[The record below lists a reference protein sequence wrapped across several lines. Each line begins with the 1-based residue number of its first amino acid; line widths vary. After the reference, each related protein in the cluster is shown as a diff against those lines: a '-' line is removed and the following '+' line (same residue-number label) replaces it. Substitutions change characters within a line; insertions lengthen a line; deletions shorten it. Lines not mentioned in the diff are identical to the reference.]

1 MIFVFLILVAI
12 RVTWIIAGLP
22 LSLPE
27 LKWLLVGERLSDGFT
42 MYKDLYDHTGPLA
55 ALVYKWLD
63 FVFGRSRWVHL
74 VVSTFLVTVQAG
86 IFNRILLKNKAYDE
100 NSYVPA
106 FLYVV
111 LMSSVMD
118 FFALSPQLMA
128 ITFILLSLN
137 HIFRRIDNVV
147 TDELFLL
154 SGIYLGVA
162 TCFYLPAAVFFVIF
176 LLSFILFS
184 SAVPRRLLLLVY
196 GAGVVFVV
204 IWAYFF
210 WFGAGRDFLDDFFVE
225 GVSKA
230 RIFYVSF
237 MELLGIGGFL
247 LGVTLLSLTVL
258 FSLRVTNYQQKM
270 QQVMV
275 SFMLAAFL
283 VVLFSRDLMSAD
295 LIFFVPTTT
304 FFLVHYFLGLRR
316 KVWKVLMP
324 YLMVIGL
331 LVYPNV
337 WLRNNPP
344 SGLLVKPSEVKVP
357 GNRLMGLGLDVAD
370 YQEYVLAGPF
380 LDAEVSRKKME
391 DLHYYDEASGLFE
404 TLEQSAPDAII
415 DQWGDMAQ
423 IFERFPVF
431 SAHYQETSPGVYL
444 RVD

>member
-55 ALVYKWLD
+55 AFIYKWLD

-370 YQEYVLAGPF
+370 YEEYVLAGPF

-431 SAHYQETSPGVYL
+431 SAHYQETSPGVYV